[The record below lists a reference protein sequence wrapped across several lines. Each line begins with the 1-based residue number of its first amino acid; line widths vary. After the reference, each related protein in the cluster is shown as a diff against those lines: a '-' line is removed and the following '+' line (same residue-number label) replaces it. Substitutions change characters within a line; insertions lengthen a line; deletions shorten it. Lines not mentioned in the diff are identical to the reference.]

1 MDKFNF
7 IVAALN
13 TEAEKVAGQAVIPRH
28 NVEMFKEW
36 YVRDQLI
43 KMVGAPFYAS
53 RHYVNCAVQAEHFTG
68 YGETRLNELV
78 GRYSVL
84 AIQHGIIV

>member
-7 IVAALN
+7 IVVALN
-13 TEAEKVAGQAVIPRH
+13 TEAENVAGQALIPRH

-36 YVRDQLI
+36 YVRHQLI

-53 RHYVNCAVQAEHFTG
+53 RHNVNCAVQADHFTG
-68 YGETRLNELV
+68 YGETRVKELI
-78 GRYSVL
+78 GRYSLL
-84 AIQHGIIV
+84 AMQYGLSV